1 MLQRL
6 MSRRSFLLGVV
17 GVVMSTM
24 LSLWGC
30 GGGGG
35 TSSYS
40 IDATTTKTASAL
52 IEKETLNQWIT
63 EGKVNAPFGSTDRV
77 VILTVG
83 DSANYVAGHIP
94 GSVFLDKNA
103 LNQTRIDGVGT
114 ISNMVPSGTNVDNIL
129 QNAGIDKYT
138 TIVLVAHKSTVTPAN
153 ANNYYTGRAY
163 YVLRY
168 WGIPKERIKMLN
180 GGTDAYA
187 TAYTLDTASVSVS
200 PSTFSVKNLYKGSLA
215 NFSFKTSIGQMIS
228 LVRNWTSSSTYNIF
242 DCRGPTSWK
251 TAHLTGSIAVDATYL
266 VTGTTFKSVS
276 DIRAYFAGIAPHYD
290 TNSSNIVHCASGTSA
305 TPTFFVLDGILNLPV
320 SLYDGSFNEWSSY
333 YSTAAAGS
341 VVPTIWQ
348 TNLLTTG
355 TISPPTTA
363 PLPFTYNSTLGGLYT
378 TITNPGANN
387 IYNEDSAYFMNGASQ
402 SSTLAGTGGG
412 C

>member
-6 MSRRSFLLGVV
+6 MSRRSFLLGIV
-17 GVVMSTM
+17 GVVMSSM
-24 LSLWGC
+24 LTLWGC
-30 GGGGG
+30 GGSGG

-40 IDATTTKTASAL
+40 IDATTTKTVSAL

-94 GSVFLDKNA
+94 GSVFLDRNA
-103 LNQTRIDGVGT
+103 LNQTRIDGVGSIT
-114 ISNMVPSGTNVDNIL
+114 NMVPSGTNVDNIL

-138 TIVLVAHKSTVTPAN
+138 TIVLVAHKSTVTPAD

-215 NFSFKTSIGQMIS
+215 NFSFKTSIGQMIG

-242 DCRGPTSWK
+242 DCRGTTSWK

-290 TNSSNIVHCASGTSA
+290 TNSSNIVHCASGTSI
-305 TPTFFVLDGILNLPV
+305 ILPLFRT
-320 SLYDGSFNEWSSY
+320 GS
-333 YSTAAAGS
+333 
-341 VVPTIWQ
+341 
-348 TNLLTTG
+348 
-355 TISPPTTA
+355 
-363 PLPFTYNSTLGGLYT
+363 
-378 TITNPGANN
+378 
-387 IYNEDSAYFMNGASQ
+387 
-402 SSTLAGTGGG
+402 
-412 C
+412 